1 MSAEAKTAKKL
12 AKAAAKAAKKGG
24 AVSATAGNTAA
35 PAAGSNGE
43 LTPAERAAAAAEKQV
58 RLQHWRVILAG
69 VSVLVGLIT
78 LLIMWARQ

>member
-1 MSAEAKTAKKL
+1 MGTYDAKIAKKQ
-12 AKAAAKAAKKGG
+12 AKAAAKAAKKGVMSARDV
-24 AVSATAGNTAA
+24 AVSRAG
-35 PAAGSNGE
+35 GSGA